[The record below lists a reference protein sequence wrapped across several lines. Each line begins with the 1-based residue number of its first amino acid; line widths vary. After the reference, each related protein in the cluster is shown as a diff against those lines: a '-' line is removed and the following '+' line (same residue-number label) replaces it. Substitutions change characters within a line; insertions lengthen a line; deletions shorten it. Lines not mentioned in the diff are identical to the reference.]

1 MSTPVTPAAVG
12 LPVVDQA
19 LEPTWVRKGST
30 ATKQDYTTA
39 LAFEKVLVEQLTK
52 SMAATSG
59 LGGEG
64 GEEEGQSPPEG
75 GESGGAGA
83 GTSQLSTL
91 LPQALSAGIAGAGG
105 LGLASQLTRD
115 LQGTQPGGSISRS
128 GGTAA

>member
-1 MSTPVTPAAVG
+1 MSTQGTPAAVG
-12 LPVVDQA
+12 LPVVNQA

-39 LAFEKVLVEQLTK
+39 LAFEKLLVEQLTK

-64 GEEEGQSPPEG
+64 GEEGQPSAEG
-75 GESGGAGA
+75 GESGGPGA

-115 LQGTQPGGSISRS
+115 LQGTQPSGSISRS